1 MRNKVSAM
9 HKIPRYI
16 NKPLTFAGL
25 ELVEWVLIFVAIFYC
40 WAASSAIY
48 FLMSAAAIAWFIDKK
63 RKSPYGFYRHF
74 LYFCGLYQL
83 DLYPEY
89 SQKEFLE

>member
-1 MRNKVSAM
+1 M

-25 ELVEWVLIFVAIFYC
+25 ELVELVLIVVAIFYC
-40 WAASSAIY
+40 WAAESVLY
-48 FLMSAAAIAWFIDKK
+48 FFLSAAAITWFIYKK
-63 RKSPYGFYRHF
+63 RKSPQGFYRHV
-74 LYFCGLYQL
+74 LYFCGLYRL
-83 DLYPEY
+83 DHYPDY